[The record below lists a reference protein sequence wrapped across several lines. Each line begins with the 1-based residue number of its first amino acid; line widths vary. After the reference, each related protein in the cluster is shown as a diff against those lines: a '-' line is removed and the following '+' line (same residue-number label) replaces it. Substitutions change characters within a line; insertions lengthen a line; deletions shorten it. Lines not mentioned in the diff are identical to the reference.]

1 MMKKVL
7 MLNGSPHE
15 KGCTY
20 TALRELERAL
30 QKHGIG
36 TEIHWLGKAPVAG
49 CIACGRCGE
58 TGRCVFED
66 GVNALLPRL
75 DEFGALV
82 AASPVYYAG
91 ASGQLT
97 AFLDRLFY
105 AGGARMAGKIAAVNM
120 EMEAFYDKAK
130 DADYIIYIWSLGGKP
145 ETLADFLAK
154 SEVFADFKAVKE
166 GNVWCTTPDYFQ
178 ISNTLGSMIRDM
190 HLMID
195 ADKDTDSLTYLNRL
209 K

>member
-15 KGCTY
+15 NGCTY
-20 TALRELERAL
+20 TALCELERTL

-105 AGGARMAGKIAAVNM
+105 AGGARMAGKIASAVVSCRRGGASAAFEQINKYFGMSNM
-120 EMEAFYDKAK
+120 VIAASQY
-130 DADYIIYIWSLGGKP
+130 WNQVHGSSP
-145 ETLADFLAK
+145 EDVLRD
-154 SEVFADFKAVKE
+154 EE
-166 GNVWCTTPDYFQ
+166 GLQTMR
-178 ISNTLGSMIRDM
+178 TLGENIAWLLRLMDAGEKAGVCPPVYEKKVRTNFIR
-190 HLMID
+190 
-195 ADKDTDSLTYLNRL
+195 
-209 K
+209 